1 MTERL
6 NFKKYGFI
14 RNKENDFSDDGN
26 RFKCYDYKGIEITY
40 LKDPDYEVFL
50 SARVPYYSSLEL
62 FFPKVADTSSKMLGI
77 ADRYN
82 QGQSITNE
90 DLESWAKDL
99 DEMLEMKK
107 EIDEY
112 VDSLRGNA
120 TINVYKFNNEYFV
133 YFYDKYH
140 KSPCN
145 QIFTKLGTKLND
157 WRITGTAR
165 SYNLKVKVITLGA
178 QSEEIVDICN
188 Q

>member
-40 LKDPDYEVFL
+40 LKDQYYGVFL

-62 FFPKVADTSSKMLGI
+62 FFPKVADTRSKMLGI
-77 ADRYN
+77 ADSYN
-82 QGQSITNE
+82 HGQSVTNE

-99 DEMLEMKK
+99 DEMLELKK

-112 VDSLRGNA
+112 VDSLKGNA
-120 TINVYKFNNEYFV
+120 TINVYKLNNEYFI
-133 YFYDKYH
+133 YFYDKYNNYLC
-140 KSPCN
+140 K
-145 QIFTKLGTKLND
+145 QKFTRLGLKLDD
-157 WRITGTAR
+157 WRIIETAR
-165 SYNLKVKVITLGA
+165 RYNLKVKVITLGTE
-178 QSEEIVDICN
+178 SEEIIDICN